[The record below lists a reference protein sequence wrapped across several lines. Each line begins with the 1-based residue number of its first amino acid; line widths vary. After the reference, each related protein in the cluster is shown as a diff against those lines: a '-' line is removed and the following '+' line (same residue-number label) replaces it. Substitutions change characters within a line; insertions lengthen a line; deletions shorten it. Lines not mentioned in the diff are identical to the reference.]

1 VCRNQN
7 NSKVE
12 LLKDSDVWIR
22 HASLRHILFTA
33 KTPAIMARG
42 FFKELFT
49 VEEIKEHSLNGRKCN
64 ADKTGQEALPPIDA
78 KRKDAIFGKL
88 QAHNYIAISIN
99 CISAYLLHYF
109 RFRVKTFRT

>member
-1 VCRNQN
+1 
-7 NSKVE
+7 
-12 LLKDSDVWIR
+12 
-22 HASLRHILFTA
+22 
-33 KTPAIMARG
+33 MARG

-88 QAHNYIAISIN
+88 QAHNYNRYIEQLRSLFIALFQIS
-99 CISAYLLHYF
+99 C
-109 RFRVKTFRT
+109 